1 MCDPVSI
8 GLGVA
13 TAGLGTLQSIAGYQQ
28 QQAQYAYQQQA
39 AQYQYQVEQANATAR
54 YNQEMAAYHASQ
66 EAYNSQ
72 IEANAAAA
80 NRAYQYEQLQLK
92 GEYDRASQ
100 QAQQLMI
107 DKIKKQGQ
115 VLAVGR
121 TGKSVE
127 VLASDA
133 EREYGRD
140 LAALGTNLGY
150 ARDAYSLQAEQIYL
164 DAKSANAMAASRRM
178 IEPIKGFVAQP
189 YSGPAPS
196 AAGMVLGIGQSILGG
211 VTTGMSL
218 AAPAAGAGNAA
229 GSGVTLP
236 SSTNVSF
243 ADAMKMPKLAG

>member
-1 MCDPVSI
+1 MCEPTIII
-8 GLGVA
+8 GAA
-13 TAGLGTLQSIAGYQQ
+13 TAVMGGLQSIAGYQQ
-28 QQAQYAYQQQA
+28 QQAQYQYQQQA

-121 TGKSVE
+121 TGKSIE

-229 GSGVTLP
+229 SQGTQSVGKGLRDL
-236 SSTNVSF
+236 SSSMKTYSF
-243 ADAMKMPKLAG
+243 NF

>member
-1 MCDPVSI
+1 MCDPVI
-8 GLGVA
+8 GVGIA
-13 TAGLGTLQSIAGYQQ
+13 TAALGSLQSIAGYQQ

-39 AQYQYQVEQANATAR
+39 AQYQYQVEQRNATAR

-66 EAYNSQ
+66 EAYQSQ

-80 NRAYQYEQLQLK
+80 NRAYAYEQLQLK
-92 GEYDRASQ
+92 GEYRKAAD
-100 QAQQLMI
+100 QAKNLLI
-107 DKIKKQGQ
+107 DKLKKQGQ
-115 VLAVGR
+115 IASIGR
-121 TGKSVE
+121 TGQSRE
-127 VLASDA
+127 ILASDA

-150 ARDAYSLQAEQIYL
+150 VKDAYALQVEQIML
-164 DAKSANAMAASRRM
+164 DAKSANALAASRRM

-218 AAPAAGAGNAA
+218 AAPSAGAGNAA

>member
-1 MCDPVSI
+1 MCEPTIII
-8 GLGVA
+8 GAA
-13 TAGLGTLQSIAGYQQ
+13 TAVMGGLQSIAGYQQ
-28 QQAQYAYQQQA
+28 QQAQYQYQQQA

-133 EREYGRD
+133 ERDYGRD

-211 VTTGMSL
+211 VTTGISL